1 VSSFLFMFRRRMRRS
16 FGTRGRRGVVRR
28 FVKDYVASTSAL
40 ADAGITYKFLIVPG
54 TNINGLRHAAGF
66 TLDVITANLAI
77 PVYFALVYVPEGI
90 TVNGLML
97 NISQPAAPQ
106 SFYVP
111 EQHVLCSGIAT
122 AATVVHARSVGSR
135 ALSSQDT
142 IYFLARGFGPDAGV
156 AFRCAFSISF
166 G

>member
-1 VSSFLFMFRRRMRRS
+1 MRRS
-16 FGTRGRRGVVRR
+16 FGSRGRRGVVRR
-28 FVKDYVASTSAL
+28 FVKDYVASTAGL
-40 ADAGITYKFLIVPG
+40 ADQAVTYKFLIVPG
-54 TNINGLRHAAGF
+54 TNINGLRHATGF
-66 TLDVITANLAI
+66 SLDVITANLQI

-90 TVNGLML
+90 TANGLML
-97 NISQPAAPQ
+97 NISTPDNPT

-142 IYFLARGFGPDAGV
+142 IYFLARGFGPNAGV
-156 AFRCAFSISF
+156 AFRCVFSISF